1 MFLHF
6 PSPGIYIFRTCL
18 FSHCFSLCVFFGS
31 SSLKTGCSL
40 QYLILLNNS
49 VRSDMGYENSD
60 VALFMLE
67 RRGTGRG
74 SHITGKSVHNT
85 RIEQLWRDL
94 FEQCTG
100 PFHRMFWF
108 VPV

>member
-1 MFLHF
+1 M
-6 PSPGIYIFRTCL
+6 
-18 FSHCFSLCVFFGS
+18 V
-31 SSLKTGCSL
+31 
-40 QYLILLNNS
+40 
-49 VRSDMGYENSD
+49 YENSD

-85 RIEQLWRDL
+85 RIERLWRDL

-100 PFHRMFWF
+100 PFHRMFWCVSVHIDIPVF
-108 VPV
+108 VICVKHCSQLHTGH

>member
-1 MFLHF
+1 
-6 PSPGIYIFRTCL
+6 
-18 FSHCFSLCVFFGS
+18 
-31 SSLKTGCSL
+31 
-40 QYLILLNNS
+40 
-49 VRSDMGYENSD
+49 MGYENSD

-94 FEQCTG
+94 FEQFTG